1 MSELKL
7 VALDEEDLKVISAH
21 CQDAVLKTKDIAYFP
36 AERRLVVAMNRFV
49 WEKKTGFFRR
59 DYERR
64 RTALHFERVLSVK
77 LSGVDRT
84 RPEDVHELLA
94 IRFTAGELPAGTI
107 ELVFAGDAAMRL
119 EVEYIEARLAD
130 LGAAWET
137 GSRPQHTT

>member
-21 CQDAVLKTKDIAYFP
+21 CQDAVLKTGDIAYFP
-36 AERRLVVAMNRFV
+36 AEKRLFVAMNRFV

-64 RTALHFERVLSVK
+64 RAALHFERVTGIK
-77 LSGVDRT
+77 LAGVDRT
-84 RPEDVHELLA
+84 RPQDVHELLA
-94 IRFTAGELPAGTI
+94 IRFMAGELPGGTI
-107 ELVFAGDAAMRL
+107 ELVFAGNAAMRL
-119 EVEYIEARLAD
+119 EVEYIEARLAA

>member
-7 VALDEEDLKVISAH
+7 VALDEDDLKIISAH
-21 CQDAVLKTKDIAYFP
+21 CQDAVLKTGDIAYF
-36 AERRLVVAMNRFV
+36 ADQKRLVVAMNRFV

-64 RTALHFERVLSVK
+64 RAALHFDRVLGVK

-84 RPEDVHELLA
+84 RPQDVHELLA
-94 IRFTAGELPAGTI
+94 IRFAPGDLPAGTI
-107 ELVFAGDAAMRL
+107 ELVFAGDAAIRL
-119 EVEYIEARLAD
+119 DVECVEARLAD

>member
-7 VALDEEDLKVISAH
+7 VALDEDDLKVISAH
-21 CQDAVLKTKDIAYFP
+21 CQDAVLKTRDIAYFP
-36 AERRLVVAMNRFV
+36 EQKRLVVAMNRFV

-64 RTALHFERVLSVK
+64 RAALHFDRVLGVK

-94 IRFTAGELPAGTI
+94 IRFLPGEAPTGTI
-107 ELVFAGDAAMRL
+107 DLVFAGDAAIRL
-119 EVEYIEARLAD
+119 DVECIETRLAD